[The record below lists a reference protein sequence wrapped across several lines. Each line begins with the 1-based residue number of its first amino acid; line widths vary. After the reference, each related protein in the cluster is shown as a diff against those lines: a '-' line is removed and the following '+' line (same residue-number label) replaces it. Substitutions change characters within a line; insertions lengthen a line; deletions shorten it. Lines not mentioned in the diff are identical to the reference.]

1 MAPVR
6 LFEKRKERKQ
16 MKQVMSFIISI
27 SQKIKKKK
35 FTLMMQ
41 KSQKF
46 TKTHASDMIHL
57 DFKGLS

>member
-16 MKQVMSFIISI
+16 MKHVIHHFNFSEDE
-27 SQKIKKKK
+27 KK

>member
-6 LFEKRKERKQ
+6 LFEKKKRKKTDETSN
-16 MKQVMSFIISI
+16 VIHHFNFSEDE
-27 SQKIKKKK
+27 KK